1 MFELLEK
8 RKWTQKTMN
17 AMTPRR
23 ENSSL
28 NTARAASTAKDR
40 TIANFTRDNTRAVS
54 TMSFYPVYA
63 SPDDV
68 DCQREELFEP
78 QFLPR

>member
-28 NTARAASTAKDR
+28 NTARAASKAENR
-40 TIANFTRDNTRAVS
+40 SVANFTRDNKRVVS
-54 TMSFYPVYA
+54 TTSFSPVYA

-68 DCQREELFEP
+68 DFQREELFEP
-78 QFLPR
+78 QSLPR

>member
-1 MFELLEK
+1 MLNLEEM
-8 RKWTQKTMN
+8 TQTVD
-17 AMTPRR
+17 AIRPRG

-28 NTARAASTAKDR
+28 STTARAARTAPDR
-40 TIANFTRDNTRAVS
+40 LATRDNTRVVS

-68 DCQREELFEP
+68 DFQREELFEP